1 MDFHV
6 FGSEEEMATE
16 DDDDDDDLDAE
27 LDDEE
32 NQTSN
37 PFIDA
42 EADEEEEEESVAEKT
57 PFEKAISSKIDGD
70 FCAEVTMKKSKVND
84 NKPIVVG
91 QAILM
96 HSKLLMLK
104 FMYFLG
110 KTFYPDREIKII
122 SEEHLEPGSFITT
135 YSDTDSIALAL
146 TKTDDT
152 ILPYPAPSNPTSL
165 ASKLDAMF
173 LPIVKED
180 KIEVFFLSIFILSF
194 LS

>member
-6 FGSEEEMATE
+6 FGSEEEMTTE
-16 DDDDDDDLDAE
+16 DDDDENLDAE

-42 EADEEEEEESVAEKT
+42 EADEEKEEESVAEKT
-57 PFEKAISSKIDGD
+57 PFEKAISSKLDGD
-70 FCAEVTMKKSKVND
+70 FCAEVTLKKSKVND

-91 QAILM
+91 QAILQ

-110 KTFYPDREIKII
+110 KKI
-122 SEEHLEPGSFITT
+122 F
-135 YSDTDSIALAL
+135 
-146 TKTDDT
+146 
-152 ILPYPAPSNPTSL
+152 
-165 ASKLDAMF
+165 MR
-173 LPIVKED
+173 
-180 KIEVFFLSIFILSF
+180 IEK
-194 LS
+194 